1 MITEGQILNM
11 VNELE
16 NRVQARDNTYSV
28 RVQAQMHI
36 QGPIYII
43 SIENATSM
51 DQYEVDSSTHQWF
64 RRSEVYEQ
72 QA

>member
-16 NRVQARDNTYSV
+16 KRVQARDNTYSV
-28 RVQAQMHI
+28 RVQAQMYI

-43 SIENATSM
+43 SIENATSI
-51 DQYEVDSSTHQWF
+51 DQYEADSDTHQWF
-64 RRSEVYEQ
+64 RRLEVYEQ